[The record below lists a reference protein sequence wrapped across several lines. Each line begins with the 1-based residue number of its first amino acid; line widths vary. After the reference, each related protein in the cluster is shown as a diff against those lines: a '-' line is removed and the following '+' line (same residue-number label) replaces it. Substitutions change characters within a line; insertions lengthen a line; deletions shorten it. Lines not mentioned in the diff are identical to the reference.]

1 MKLITILLLLLLSF
15 TYAQGEEM
23 KPEINFY
30 TKDKLMWLIDNSSIG
45 TNRRMKTI
53 QEYKDQ
59 GDDDIIDYSYEHYL
73 NYVNNNPEKYK
84 YSDWRMPT
92 IDELKTLAYYGSG
105 WERFKANLMHSLWM
119 INSKAATQFHLN
131 QEIFYDDEGRPDG
144 YWSITKGKTREDGT
158 PTYKAIGFGEYR
170 YDFYLSSSAGITGRT
185 EMHKGE
191 LSIGDDEYNYSFHIR
206 LVRDIKE

>member
-1 MKLITILLLLLLSF
+1 MKLLITLFFLLTL
-15 TYAQGEEM
+15 TYAQGNDM

-30 TKDKLMWLIDNSSIG
+30 TKDKLMWLIDTTPPSGSYK
-45 TNRRMKTI
+45 MKTI

-59 GDDDIIDYSYEHYL
+59 GNEDIIDYSYEYYL
-73 NYVNNNPEKYK
+73 NYVNNTPEKYK

-92 IDELKTLAYYGSG
+92 IDELKTLAYEGSF
-105 WERFKANLMHSLWM
+105 WERTKANLMHSLWM
-119 INSKAATQFHLN
+119 INSEAATQFHLN
-131 QEIFYDDEGRPDG
+131 QEIFYDDTGFADG

-170 YDFYLSSSAGITGRT
+170 YDFYLSSSTGITGRT

-191 LSIGDDEYNYSFHIR
+191 LLVGDEAYNYPFRIR
-206 LVRDIKE
+206 LVRDVK